1 MLAWAVN
8 SLVFGV
14 IAFWLLLHIQ
24 LLSRDDEHERE
35 ELAAGAGLSLSQFPL
50 AFFTTLLTSL
60 VQSLLLYD
68 ALKVVVLTLTCTPFL
83 NHCLPGETAN
93 RKLCRR
99 LHNFLETIW

>member
-68 ALKVVVLTLTCTPFL
+68 ALKVVSPAHLS
-83 NHCLPGETAN
+83 
-93 RKLCRR
+93 
-99 LHNFLETIW
+99 